1 MTAPHELPPPGAGG
15 AAMRTLDLAL
25 IGNGRIGALVDADA
39 SIVWA
44 CFPRFDGDPLFCALL
59 DTAPTASARG
69 VWTIEVVD
77 GVGAEQSY
85 ADNTAVLVTRLTD
98 RAGGTVEI
106 IDFAPR
112 FLHHGRLHQPTTIVR
127 RVRRIAG
134 SPRVVVRLRPSFE
147 YGRTAPAVTT
157 GSHHVRYVGPDFA
170 LRLTTDAS
178 LTAILEERPFFVD
191 DAVTL
196 MLGSDEPVAEQLSG
210 LGRQFEEATL
220 AYWRNWVRTLA
231 IPYEWQQA
239 VIRAAI
245 TLKLNAFDDTGAI
258 VAAMTTS
265 IPEAADSGRNWDY
278 RFCWLRDGYFVVN
291 ALNRLG
297 ATATMERYLH
307 YLVGIGAA
315 ASGGPL
321 QPVYRISGSGELPE
335 RVLPSL
341 PGYRGM
347 GPVRVGNDAWRQVQ
361 HDVYGAAVLAAT
373 HVFFDAR
380 LTHGGDVALF
390 ERLEPAGQRAVA
402 VHDQPDAGL
411 WELRGSA
418 RVHTFSSV
426 MCWAACDRLARIA
439 DRLGLP
445 ARAQHWRAEAD
456 RIRAFVDAHGWNAE
470 LGTFVATAG
479 GRELDA
485 SLLLLA
491 ELNFV
496 AADDPRFVATVNAI
510 ERDLE
515 RGGFLFRYI
524 EQDDFGVPRNAFVV
538 CSFWLVDALAAI
550 GRRDDARALFERM
563 LARRNRHGLL
573 AEHIDPATGEAWG
586 NFVQTYSMVGLINS
600 AIRLSMPWD
609 DAF

>member
-1 MTAPHELPPPGAGG
+1 
-15 AAMRTLDLAL
+15 MRTLDLAL
-25 IGNGRIGALVDADA
+25 IGNGRIGALVATDATIA
-39 SIVWA
+39 WA
-44 CFPRFDGDPLFCALL
+44 CFPRFDGDPVFCALL
-59 DTAPTASARG
+59 DTAPPASARG
-69 VWTIEVVD
+69 LWSIELVD
-77 GVGAEQSY
+77 GIAAEQAY
-85 ADNTAVLVTRLTD
+85 AENTAVLVTRLTD
-98 RAGGTVEI
+98 RAGGVLEI
-106 IDFAPR
+106 TDCVPR
-112 FLHHGRLHQPTTIVR
+112 FQVHGRLHQPTTIVR
-127 RVRRIAG
+127 RLRRVAG
-134 SPRVVVRLRPSFE
+134 SPRVVVRLRPAFAW
-147 YGRTAPAVTT
+147 GGAVPAVTT

-178 LTAILEERPFFVD
+178 LTALLEERPFFVD
-191 DAVTL
+191 DTTTL
-196 MLGSDEPVAEQLSG
+196 LLGADEPVGESLTE
-210 LGRQFEEATL
+210 LGRHFVEATL
-220 AYWRNWVRTLA
+220 AYWRDWVRTLA
-231 IPYEWQQA
+231 IPYEWQKA

-245 TLKLNAFDDTGAI
+245 TLKQNAFDDTGAI

-265 IPEAADSGRNWDY
+265 VPEAADSGRNWDY
-278 RFCWLRDGYFVVN
+278 RYCWLRDGYFVVS

-297 ATATMERYLH
+297 ATATMERYLR
-307 YLVGIGAA
+307 YLVGVAAA
-315 ASGGPL
+315 ASDGPV

-335 RVLPSL
+335 RVEPAL

-380 LTHGGDVALF
+380 LTHGGDAALF
-390 ERLEPAGQRAVA
+390 ARLETLGARAVA
-402 VHDQPDAGL
+402 AHDQPDAGL

-439 DRLGLP
+439 ARLGLP
-445 ARAQHWRAEAD
+445 ERAAHWRGEAD
-456 RIRAFVDAHGWNAE
+456 RIRAFVLAHGWNAE

-485 SLLLLA
+485 SLLLLT

-496 AADDPRFVATVNAI
+496 AADDPRYVATVNAI
-510 ERDLE
+510 ERDLV
-515 RGGFLFRYI
+515 RGGFLFRYV
-524 EQDDFGVPRNAFVV
+524 EADDFGAPRNAFVV

-550 GRRDDARALFERM
+550 GRRDDARALFERL
-563 LARRNRHGLL
+563 LACRNRHGLF

-600 AIRLSMPWD
+600 AIRLSIPWD
-609 DAF
+609 EAF

>member
-1 MTAPHELPPPGAGG
+1 
-15 AAMRTLDLAL
+15 MRTLDLAL
-25 IGNGRIGALVDADA
+25 IGNGRIGALVAADA
-39 SIVWA
+39 TIAWS
-44 CFPRFDGDPLFCALL
+44 CFPRFDGDPVFCALL
-59 DTAPTASARG
+59 DTAPPASARG
-69 VWTIEVVD
+69 LWSIELVD
-77 GVGAEQSY
+77 GIATEQAYAE
-85 ADNTAVLVTRLTD
+85 NTAVLVTRLTD
-98 RAGGTVEI
+98 RAGGVLEI
-106 IDFAPR
+106 TDCVPR
-112 FLHHGRLHQPTTIVR
+112 FQVHGRLHQPTTIVR
-127 RVRRIAG
+127 RLRRVAG
-134 SPRVVVRLRPSFE
+134 SPRVVVRLRPAFAW
-147 YGRTAPAVTT
+147 GRTVAAVTT

-178 LTAILEERPFFVD
+178 LTALLEERPFFVD
-191 DAVTL
+191 DTATL
-196 MLGSDEPVAEQLSG
+196 LLGADEPMEESLAE
-210 LGRQFEEATL
+210 LGRHFVEATL
-220 AYWRNWVRTLA
+220 AYWRDWVRTLA
-231 IPYEWQQA
+231 VPYEWQPA

-265 IPEAADSGRNWDY
+265 VPEAADSGRNWDY
-278 RFCWLRDGYFVVN
+278 RYCWLRDGYFVVS

-297 ATATMERYLH
+297 ATATMERYLR
-307 YLVGIGAA
+307 YLVGIAAA
-315 ASGGPL
+315 ASDGPI

-335 RVLPSL
+335 RVEPAL

-380 LTHGGDVALF
+380 LTHGGDAALF
-390 ERLEPAGQRAVA
+390 ARLEALGARAVA
-402 VHDQPDAGL
+402 AHDQPDAGL

-445 ARAQHWRAEAD
+445 ARAAHWRDEAG
-456 RIRAFVDAHGWNAE
+456 RIRAFVDAHGWSAE

-485 SLLLLA
+485 SLLLLT
-491 ELNFV
+491 EFNFV
-496 AADDPRFVATVNAI
+496 AADDPRYVATVNAI
-510 ERDLE
+510 ERDLM
-515 RGGFLFRYI
+515 RGGFLFRYV
-524 EQDDFGVPRNAFVV
+524 EADDFGAPRNAFVV

-550 GRRDDARALFERM
+550 GRRDDARALFERL
-563 LARRNRHGLL
+563 LACRNRHGLL

-600 AIRLSMPWD
+600 AIRLSIPWD
-609 DAF
+609 EAF